1 MVLEPRFT
9 ATILGIVAGML
20 SGELV
25 VKGRTP
31 FGDRVGEAIATEA
44 LTMFD
49 DPTDPDSLSASAFD
63 GEGLACRR
71 VPLISEGVL
80 QDSFT
85 TLAVPVVSGCR
96 RPALLSGPCAA
107 RPAPV
112 TARCRSPW

>member
-1 MVLEPRFT
+1 MLDIEESPDSQWSGCSSSGRRTPTTGRPLVVLEPRFT

-25 VKGRTP
+25 VKGHF

-63 GEGLACRR
+63 GE
-71 VPLISEGVL
+71 VSPVGV
-80 QDSFT
+80 F
-85 TLAVPVVSGCR
+85 R
-96 RPALLSGPCAA
+96 
-107 RPAPV
+107 
-112 TARCRSPW
+112 